1 MGKLYFK
8 KPSKEEKNV
17 QPRPAQETIE
27 FLLSYSKALNV
38 VEYRNMKFETLLN

>member
-8 KPSKEEKNV
+8 KPSKEEKFNHE
-17 QPRPAQETIE
+17 PKKETIA

-38 VEYRNMKFETLLN
+38 VEYNNMKFESLLN

>member
-8 KPSKEEKNV
+8 KPSKEEKFNHL
-17 QPRPAQETIE
+17 QPKKETIN

-38 VEYRNMKFETLLN
+38 VEYNKMKFDSILN